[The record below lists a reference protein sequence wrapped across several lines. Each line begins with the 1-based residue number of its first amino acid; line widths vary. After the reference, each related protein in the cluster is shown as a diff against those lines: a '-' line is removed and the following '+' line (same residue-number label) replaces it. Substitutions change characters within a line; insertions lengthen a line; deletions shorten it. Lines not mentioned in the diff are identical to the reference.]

1 MAVLNSRMN
10 SQCGQLTLNRQ
21 PCTLFFHHTVILLLL
36 TDIRTGQS
44 ETVTSSQKI
53 ITVVGEDVT
62 LPCYLDPATD
72 AVSKILE
79 WGRPDLDPRFVH
91 VWFEGQDH
99 LVNQNPSYK
108 GRTSLSTE
116 KLKQGDLSLKLSKV
130 KHSDNGRYRCFFPS
144 ESKESTIELLVG
156 SLSLPTV
163 AEVNINRSA
172 VALQCESAGWY
183 PEPELLWMD
192 SDGNSHSA
200 GPTEI
205 LRGPDDLY
213 TVSSRVTVEKRHRNT
228 VNCIVQQRDI
238 NQSRETQMHVSGDCV
253 AVPPSSALR
262 VSIILA
268 VFLICTCTT
277 IVVLWIWRQN
287 KIKEKKRQTEDEA
300 EEKEKEQLLAENK
313 KSEELQ
319 QKEEELKD
327 LEELVNILIEQENE
341 LKKVKNELKQ
351 QRDMVDGEVED
362 IENKLKSVDKNTE
375 SDRAKGYMDLKEII
389 TESKNKL
396 LKKKVANSE
405 LQANIENRLLRTQHI
420 HDKMTQ
426 RKPEVEKQLA
436 ELQKQKDEIKKTLN
450 LEQNQETLNV

>member
-1 MAVLNSRMN
+1 MHFVFSPHYKHDCKLRKRFPVLS
-10 SQCGQLTLNRQ
+10 
-21 PCTLFFHHTVILLLL
+21 
-36 TDIRTGQS
+36 GQS

-116 KLKQGDLSLKLSKV
+116 KLKQGDLSLKLSRV

-144 ESKESTIELLVG
+144 EHKESIIELLVG

-172 VALQCESAGWY
+172 VALQCKSAGWY

-238 NQSRETQMHVSGDCV
+238 NQSRETQMHIHFMQKQSKVK
-253 AVPPSSALR
+253 
-262 VSIILA
+262 
-268 VFLICTCTT
+268 IC
-277 IVVLWIWRQN
+277 VVL
-287 KIKEKKRQTEDEA
+287 
-300 EEKEKEQLLAENK
+300 
-313 KSEELQ
+313 
-319 QKEEELKD
+319 
-327 LEELVNILIEQENE
+327 
-341 LKKVKNELKQ
+341 
-351 QRDMVDGEVED
+351 
-362 IENKLKSVDKNTE
+362 
-375 SDRAKGYMDLKEII
+375 
-389 TESKNKL
+389 
-396 LKKKVANSE
+396 
-405 LQANIENRLLRTQHI
+405 TQC
-420 HDKMTQ
+420 
-426 RKPEVEKQLA
+426 
-436 ELQKQKDEIKKTLN
+436 
-450 LEQNQETLNV
+450 

>member
-1 MAVLNSRMN
+1 MAVLNSRIN
-10 SQCGQLTLNRQ
+10 SQCGQFTLKRHL
-21 PCTLFFHHTVILLLL
+21 CTLFFHHTVILLLL

-44 ETVTSSQKI
+44 QTVTSSQTI
-53 ITVVGEDVT
+53 ITVVGEDVI
-62 LPCYLDPATD
+62 LPCYLDSASD
-72 AVSKILE
+72 AVSKSLE

-116 KLKQGDLSLKLSKV
+116 KLKQGDLSLKLSRV

-144 ESKESTIELLVG
+144 ESKESTVELLVG

-172 VALQCESAGWY
+172 VALQCKSAGWY

-200 GPTEI
+200 GPTET

-238 NQSRETQMHVSGDCV
+238 NQSTETQMHVSGDCV

-277 IVVLWIWRQN
+277 VIVLWIWRQN
-287 KIKEKKRQTEDEA
+287 KIKEKKRQTKDEA

-327 LEELVNILIEQENE
+327 LEELVKILIEQENE

-351 QRDMVDGEVED
+351 QRDMVDGEVKD
-362 IENKLKSVDKNTE
+362 IENKLQSVDKNTE

-389 TESKNKL
+389 TKSKNKL
-396 LKKKVANSE
+396 LKKKAANSE

-420 HDKMTQ
+420 YDKMTQ

-450 LEQNQETLNV
+450 LEQNQETLNI

>member
-1 MAVLNSRMN
+1 MVNASGPSSGAEEFAAFNPRL
-10 SQCGQLTLNRQ
+10 
-21 PCTLFFHHTVILLLL
+21 
-36 TDIRTGQS
+36 GQS
-44 ETVTSSQKI
+44 QTVTSSQTI
-53 ITVVGEDVT
+53 ITVVGEDVI
-62 LPCYLDPATD
+62 LPCYLDSASD
-72 AVSKILE
+72 AVSKSLE

-116 KLKQGDLSLKLSKV
+116 KLKQGDLSLKLTRV

-144 ESKESTIELLVG
+144 ESKESTVELLVG

-163 AEVNINRSA
+163 EEVNINRSA
-172 VALQCESAGWY
+172 VALQCKSAGWY

-200 GPTEI
+200 GPTET
-205 LRGPDDLY
+205 LRGPDDIY

-238 NQSRETQMHVSGDCV
+238 NQSRETQMHVS
-253 AVPPSSALR
+253 
-262 VSIILA
+262 
-268 VFLICTCTT
+268 
-277 IVVLWIWRQN
+277 
-287 KIKEKKRQTEDEA
+287 EKKRQTEDEA

-319 QKEEELKD
+319 RKEEELKD

-351 QRDMVDGEVED
+351 QRDKVDGEVED
-362 IENKLKSVDKNTE
+362 IENKLQC
-375 SDRAKGYMDLKEII
+375 
-389 TESKNKL
+389 L
-396 LKKKVANSE
+396 L
-405 LQANIENRLLRTQHI
+405 
-420 HDKMTQ
+420 
-426 RKPEVEKQLA
+426 PEVFTKHIICCGHLPDV
-436 ELQKQKDEIKKTLN
+436 LMDVCGLILDGGSDTH
-450 LEQNQETLNV
+450 